1 MPTQLISWLIVLF
14 VLILVIGIM
23 VLLRHL
29 AIKRFRQAVK
39 RAGYHESWS
48 DTDGSIQKDILYDPK
63 SGNGFDL
70 YIPANPDPIK
80 TQNLILFIHGG
91 SWLFGN
97 KNQIAY
103 AAKRYAK
110 AGYLTASMDYS
121 LLSKESPEVD
131 FFTMRDEI
139 HLCIQK
145 IKSHCEAQGI
155 NIKKIALSGISAG
168 GHLAMLYGYAQQ
180 HLSPI
185 SIAFLA
191 IQTGPS
197 DFQTKTN
204 KRYQQALFNFITR
217 RTGIDLKHAR
227 LDSEEVKAIKRQ
239 ASPISY
245 IKEDSPPTLLAYGK
259 RDKIVPFKN
268 HDLLVQALENAKV
281 PFTSIPFPNSGHLLA
296 DDPVQRDAYHTA
308 FLDYADRYFS

>member
-1 MPTQLISWLIVLF
+1 MPPQLISWLI
-14 VLILVIGIM
+14 ILVSLIAIISLM
-23 VLLRHL
+23 VLLRRL

-48 DTDGSIQKDILYDPK
+48 DADGSIQKDILYDPK
-63 SGNGFDL
+63 SNLGFDL
-70 YIPANPDPIK
+70 YIPAKQDPIK
-80 TQNLILFIHGG
+80 TRNLILFIHGG

-121 LLSKESPEVD
+121 LLSKENPEID

-145 IKSHCEAQGI
+145 IKTHCQEQGF
-155 NIKKIALSGISAG
+155 KLDKIALSGISAG
-168 GHLAMLYGYAQQ
+168 GHLAMLYGYSQQ
-180 HLSPI
+180 MLSPI
-185 SIAFLA
+185 PIAFLA

-197 DFQTKTN
+197 DFQTRTN

-217 RTGIDLKHAR
+217 RTGIDLKHAKR
-227 LDSEEVKAIKRQ
+227 DSHEILAIKKQ

-245 IKEDSPPTLLAYGK
+245 INEASPPTLLAYGK
-259 RDKIVPFKN
+259 RDRIVPFKN
-268 HDLLVQALENAKV
+268 HDLLVQALQNAKV
-281 PFTSIPFPNSGHLLA
+281 SFTSIIFPKSGHMLA
-296 DDPVQRDAYHTA
+296 DDPDQRDAYHLV
-308 FLDYADRYFS
+308 FLEYAERYFV

>member
-1 MPTQLISWLIVLF
+1 
-14 VLILVIGIM
+14 
-23 VLLRHL
+23 
-29 AIKRFRQAVK
+29 
-39 RAGYHESWS
+39 
-48 DTDGSIQKDILYDPK
+48 
-63 SGNGFDL
+63 
-70 YIPANPDPIK
+70 
-80 TQNLILFIHGG
+80 
-91 SWLFGN
+91 
-97 KNQIAY
+97 
-103 AAKRYAK
+103 
-110 AGYLTASMDYS
+110 
-121 LLSKESPEVD
+121 
-131 FFTMRDEI
+131 
-139 HLCIQK
+139 
-145 IKSHCEAQGI
+145 
-155 NIKKIALSGISAG
+155 
-168 GHLAMLYGYAQQ
+168 MLYGYAQQ